1 MRDAKL
7 GIPWTDE
14 MREKMEGKTI
24 SLETIAKIVAK
35 TTGQK
40 RSEETKIKMNLQ
52 DLKESPIINP
62 IIYLVLTKISI
73 LI

>member
-40 RSEETKIKMNLQ
+40 RSEETKIKMKGRKCSEEAIQKMRL
-52 DLKESPIINP
+52 
-62 IIYLVLTKISI
+62 
-73 LI
+73 